1 MKPSCDKH
9 PKTAAER
16 GGSRGRARARAAG
29 TADRDVRGARAT
41 RAGPSSSGA
50 ATAEDT
56 AGARRASR
64 EAIFDKLKKSPWK
77 LA

>member
-9 PKTAAER
+9 PKPAAAAR
-16 GGSRGRARARAAG
+16 GGARGRARAAG
-29 TADRDVRGARAT
+29 AADRDVRGARAT
-41 RAGPSSSGA
+41 RAGPSSPGA